1 MNLQLTNPKR
11 HWNIQW
17 AVLLFYVF
25 HLTGALAQNATAT
38 INFDQLSGRTIN
50 KGAFGL
56 NLFQGFDPAQAG
68 NPGNT
73 AYKDAMA
80 FMKPGIVRYHSWEMM
95 GLSTNRNG
103 WLTSSNTWDAAKIN
117 NAFTGANAYGP
128 ILLMNIPGWPSAW
141 ADAGG
146 KLLPARYTDFANLCA
161 SLVRILN
168 VDQRRGIKYWEVTN
182 ERDDLYGLQ
191 SDELGRIYNQAVAA
205 MKAVDNT
212 ILTGGPAFARPD
224 LTAQVDAFFSTAAP
238 NIDFVTYHSYATGTN
253 SAPTQQVYD
262 LAASNARITTSIRTA
277 FAKYSTRTVEYFH
290 DEYNISWNPPD
301 PHQSSYVSMLFDA
314 IFTIT
319 AIKSGATGTMA
330 WNECDGWYG
339 KMDNSYN
346 KRPSAYLFSNFNH
359 ALPGGSVC
367 NSTVSNDASLVVL
380 ASQKGSLR
388 QLVVVNR
395 SDVDQR
401 YKFTFTGLPA
411 GVNNATLFA
420 NSQNVPAGGIV
431 TKDVSYGQLAAGTGA
446 LFEKNTVS
454 ILTIDVNNLRSTG
467 DATAPGAPA
476 ALRSTTTDNS
486 VTLIWNA
493 ATDNTGVTG
502 YDVYLNGA
510 YLASTGGT
518 TTTYTAAWLN
528 PSTSYSFTVRAKD
541 ATGNESAASP
551 AHSVSTT
558 ALVSRPVASVFT
570 ASSWNNSF
578 SGNVVNDAG
587 QTTTSAGTSALR
599 QNEELRV
606 TLSNMSQYEVVY
618 QSTFTNVINLSGGSD
633 FRIDIQ
639 GNIGTALR
647 VKLFDDANNSIDFW
661 QNTLYTAGDN
671 QSQTYT
677 LNFAGTGFGSVNA
690 ARVKGI
696 VLMNTNAGPINGTLY
711 FDNLRLGTI
720 ADGQA
725 PAAPTNLTAVGQAT
739 GINLSWTAATDNVG
753 VTGYDVF
760 NGGAKV
766 NASAITTTSYAV
778 TGLATGSTY
787 VFTVK
792 ARDAAGNV
800 SAASNAVMATTVSS
814 GTGTYTKVTG
824 TPFGTSP
831 YGGCTTCTF
840 DKAFDGNTGTYFDAS
855 TANGGY
861 AGLDAGTAKVV
872 KRIRYYPRATFAGR
886 MTGGKFQGSNTSSG
900 TGYVDLYTVPSQPA
914 EAWQQV
920 DLTNGTGYRY
930 LRYLGPDGGYGNVA
944 EVEFYTDSP
953 SSGFSGTYKITA
965 RHSGKALDVSNSS
978 TADGGNVQQW
988 TDNGSTAQ
996 QWIITPTTDGYY
1008 KIVCKA
1014 SGKALDVANGSTADG
1029 GNVQQWT
1036 YFGNL
1041 HQQWLIE
1048 PTTDGYY
1055 KITARH
1061 SGKALDV
1068 NGGTGATAD
1077 GANVHQWGYGGWYNQ
1092 QWKIDLLSTA
1102 TSRLT
1107 AEGVRPAAVR
1117 LYPNPVTGGVLHVQ
1131 VPTEG
1136 NQAVRVQISNG
1147 LGQRVLTLERTA
1159 EAGQD
1164 LRISVSGL
1172 RKGVYVA
1179 TVVIESGRSV
1189 AKFVVR

>member
-1 MNLQLTNPKR
+1 MNVHLTHPKR
-11 HWNIQW
+11 QWNTLW
-17 AVLLFYVF
+17 AVLLFYVL
-25 HLTGALAQNATAT
+25 HLTAAPAQNATAT

-117 NAFTGANAYGP
+117 NALTGANSYGP

-161 SLVRILN
+161 SLVRIIN

-182 ERDDLYGLQ
+182 ERDDVYGLQ
-191 SDELGRIYNQAVAA
+191 SDELGRIYNQAAVA

-262 LAASNARITTSIRTA
+262 LAASNAKVTTSMRTE

-319 AIKSGATGTMA
+319 AIKNGATGTMA

-346 KRPSAYLFSNFNH
+346 KRPSAYLFSNFNN

-367 NSTVSNDASLVVL
+367 NSTGSNDASLVVM

-395 SDVDQR
+395 ADVDQR

-431 TKDVSYGQLAAGTGA
+431 TKDVSYGQLTASTGA

-454 ILTIDVNNLRSTG
+454 ILTIDLNNLRSSG
-467 DATAPGAPA
+467 DATAPGAPS
-476 ALRSTTTDNS
+476 ALRSTATDNS
-486 VTLIWNA
+486 VTLTWNA

-502 YDVYLNGA
+502 YDVYLNGT

-528 PSTSYSFTVRAKD
+528 PSTSYSFAVRAKD

-578 SGNVVNDAG
+578 SGNVINDAG
-587 QTTTSAGTSALR
+587 QTTGSAGTSALR

-606 TLSNMSQYEVVY
+606 TLSNLAQYEVVY

-633 FRIDIQ
+633 FKIDIR
-639 GNIGTALR
+639 GNTGMALR

-671 QSQTYT
+671 QNQTYT

-696 VLMNTNAGPINGTLY
+696 VLMNPNAGPINGTLY

-725 PAAPTNLTAVGQAT
+725 PAAPTNLTASGQAT
-739 GINLSWTAATDNVG
+739 SINLSWTAATDNVG

-778 TGLATGSTY
+778 TGLATGATY

-800 SAASNAVMATTVSS
+800 SAASNAVTATT
-814 GTGTYTKVTG
+814 
-824 TPFGTSP
+824 
-831 YGGCTTCTF
+831 
-840 DKAFDGNTGTYFDAS
+840 
-855 TANGGY
+855 
-861 AGLDAGTAKVV
+861 
-872 KRIRYYPRATFAGR
+872 
-886 MTGGKFQGSNTSSG
+886 GS
-900 TGYVDLYTVPSQPA
+900 A
-914 EAWQQV
+914 
-920 DLTNGTGYRY
+920 
-930 LRYLGPDGGYGNVA
+930 
-944 EVEFYTDSP
+944 

-965 RHSGKALDVSNSS
+965 RHSGKALDVSSSS
-978 TADGGNVQQW
+978 TVDGGNVQQW
-988 TDNGSTAQ
+988 TDNGTWAQ

-1008 KIVCKA
+1008 KIVCKV

-1029 GNVQQWT
+1029 ANVQQWT

-1041 HQQWLIE
+1041 HQQWRIE
-1048 PTTDGYY
+1048 PTTNGYY

-1068 NGGTGATAD
+1068 NGGPGATAD
-1077 GANVHQWGYGGWYNQ
+1077 GANVHQWGYVGGTNQ
-1092 QWKIDLLSTA
+1092 QWKLDQLSTA
-1102 TSRLT
+1102 TSRLA

-1117 LYPNPVTGGVLHVQ
+1117 LYPNPVTGGVLNVQ
-1131 VPTEG
+1131 VPTEN

-1159 EAGQD
+1159 GAGKD
-1164 LRISVSGL
+1164 LRIPVGGL

-1179 TVVIESGRSV
+1179 TVVTESGRSV
-1189 AKFVVR
+1189 LKFVVR